1 MKKRFTKIPVP
12 FLRWAAFAIRSL
24 VKAGIV
30 VLNFSSAVGGIW
42 STALKAEV
50 IDWNSQVQKFP
61 VKDMTVTSVYIDK
74 TKDVSQLRMSR
85 SNGGPDLELKPQ
97 WESWLA

>member
-1 MKKRFTKIPVP
+1 M
-12 FLRWAAFAIRSL
+12 
-24 VKAGIV
+24 
-30 VLNFSSAVGGIW
+30 
-42 STALKAEV
+42 
-50 IDWNSQVQKFP
+50 QKFP

-97 WESWLA
+97 